1 MHFCPKCGSL
11 LKFQTDKNKRVLAC
25 GCGYVQKK
33 PEAQTIKEKVAK
45 KEDFEVIQDND
56 KALPQT
62 EASCPKCDNGKA
74 FYWLQQIRA
83 GDEPET
89 KFLKCTK
96 CKHLW
101 RENS

>member
-1 MHFCPKCGSL
+1 M
-11 LKFQTDKNKRVLAC
+11 KFTTEKNKRVLAC
-25 GCGYVQKK
+25 SCGYIQKK
-33 PEAQTIKEKVAK
+33 PEVDVIKEK
-45 KEDFEVIQDND
+45 KEKREEVDIVQEND
-56 KALPQT
+56 KTLPVT

-74 FYWLQQIRA
+74 YYWLQQIRA